1 MIRTVGLIALCG
13 VVSHTLARLTYPILL
28 PAIEADILANH
39 KQSGVLST
47 VGFAG
52 YLAGVAVATAI
63 SGRVEP
69 LRLLRSGL
77 VFAVVGF
84 IVLGVAPGF
93 KAMMVG
99 QAFAGLGSA
108 GIWMS
113 APVLATALV
122 PPNRRGMV
130 MGAFSSL
137 MGLGI
142 FIVAQGVN
150 IMRRIVDN
158 DGAWRPVWVV
168 AALFASVLL
177 AGVMLS
183 IRAAPT
189 AKITGGIGL
198 SKLKVV
204 PRWKSLACG
213 YWLFGLVNSS
223 YSVFLGAALEEQG
236 LGREYIANLYSSF
249 GIAAAFAAISL
260 GRLSDRIGRRLV
272 LSGAAIGLSV
282 AAALVLVGSPLLAA
296 VAAAIF
302 GASSFVFPVLV
313 VTHLRDHV
321 ADRAF
326 ANALGALTLFYSSAL
341 MIGPTVAG
349 VVADSSL
356 GFDAVFGVAGVASIG
371 IAWFILRLPTHHQPS

>member
-1 MIRTVGLIALCG
+1 MNKTVSIIALCG
-13 VVSHTLARLTYPILL
+13 IVSHSLARLTYPILL
-28 PAIEADILANH
+28 PAIEADVLANH

-52 YLAGVAVATAI
+52 YLGGVAVATSI

-69 LRLLRSGL
+69 LGLLRTGL
-77 VFAVVGF
+77 GLAAVGF
-84 IVLGVAPGF
+84 ATLGFAPGF
-93 KAMMVG
+93 KTLIVG
-99 QAFAGLGSA
+99 QALAGLGSA

-122 PPNRRGMV
+122 APHRRGTV

-142 FIVAQGVN
+142 FAVAMSIN
-150 IMRRIVDN
+150 AMRSVVDN
-158 DGAWRPVWVV
+158 EGAWRPVWLAACGFAV
-168 AALFASVLL
+168 ALL
-177 AGVMLS
+177 VGVMLS

-189 AKITGGIGL
+189 AKISGGIGL
-198 SKLKVV
+198 GRLKAV
-204 PRWKSLACG
+204 PRWKSLAAG

-223 YSVFLGAALEEQG
+223 FSVFLGVALEHQG
-236 LGREYIANLYSSF
+236 LSRDYVTTLYSTF
-249 GIAAAFAAISL
+249 GLAAAVAAVGM
-260 GRLSDRIGRRLV
+260 GRLSDRVGRRLV
-272 LSGAAIGLSV
+272 LSGAALGLS
-282 AAALVLVGSPLLAA
+282 LAA
-296 VAAAIF
+296 VLVLAGSPVLASIAAPIF

-341 MIGPTVAG
+341 MAGPAIAG
-349 VVADSSL
+349 VVADTPL
-356 GFDAVFGVAGVASIG
+356 GFNTVFGFAAVGSVG
-371 IAWFILRLPTHHQPS
+371 IAYFILRLPANHEPI